1 MPAHHSQA
9 RKLNRAAMQR
19 KTRFCRFFLTEE
31 GCANGA
37 SCAFAHGAEELQPGA
52 LAPDSAS
59 NCCNSDDSTS
69 VCSEE
74 TSLGSVS
81 STDVASLCE
90 VSPPSSRQCWA
101 DADDDEDDVWQSMWA
116 PPSRPEMHQL
126 SIAPRLPPSN
136 LAAVAKT
143 LSKTERRELAATTI
157 KAKRDALTN
166 AVLEGLLRQAQAP
179 YVYEE

>member
-1 MPAHHSQA
+1 
-9 RKLNRAAMQR
+9 
-19 KTRFCRFFLTEE
+19 
-31 GCANGA
+31 
-37 SCAFAHGAEELQPGA
+37 
-52 LAPDSAS
+52 
-59 NCCNSDDSTS
+59 
-69 VCSEE
+69 
-74 TSLGSVS
+74 
-81 STDVASLCE
+81 
-90 VSPPSSRQCWA
+90 
-101 DADDDEDDVWQSMWA
+101 
-116 PPSRPEMHQL
+116 MHQL

>member
-9 RKLNRAAMQR
+9 RKLNRAAMQH
-19 KTRFCRFFLTEE
+19 KTRFCRFFQTEE

-37 SCAFAHGAEELQPGA
+37 SCAFAHGTDELQ
-52 LAPDSAS
+52 LSTVSKDSAS
-59 NCCNSDDSTS
+59 CNSDDSTS

-90 VSPPSSRQCWA
+90 VLPPSSRRCWA
-101 DADDDEDDVWQSMWA
+101 DADDDEDDEWQSMWA
-116 PPSRPEMHQL
+116 PPSQPEMHQL
-126 SIAPRLPPSN
+126 SIAAHLPPSSIP
-136 LAAVAKT
+136 AVAKT
-143 LSKTERRELAATTI
+143 PSKTERRELAATTI
-157 KAKRDALTN
+157 KAKRAALTN

>member
-1 MPAHHSQA
+1 MPAHHGQA
-9 RKLNRAAMQR
+9 RKLNRAAVQR
-19 KTRFCRFFLTEE
+19 KTRFCRFFQTEE

-37 SCAFAHGAEELQPGA
+37 SCAFAHGAEEIQISV
-52 LAPDSAS
+52 LAKDSAS
-59 NCCNSDDSTS
+59 NCSNSDDSTS

-81 STDVASLCE
+81 SIDVASLCE

-101 DADDDEDDVWQSMWA
+101 DADDDEDAEWKSMWA
-116 PPSRPEMHQL
+116 PPAQPEMHQL
-126 SIAPRLPPSN
+126 SLAAHLPARIP
-136 LAAVAKT
+136 AVAKT
-143 LSKTERRELAATTI
+143 ASKTERRELAATTI
-157 KAKRDALTN
+157 KAKRAALTN

>member
-9 RKLNRAAMQR
+9 RKLNRAAMQH
-19 KTRFCRFFLTEE
+19 KTRFCRFFQTEE

-37 SCAFAHGAEELQPGA
+37 SCAFAHGVEELQISDLAKDGA
-52 LAPDSAS
+52 STCS
-59 NCCNSDDSTS
+59 TSDDSTS

-74 TSLGSVS
+74 TSLGSVT

-90 VSPPSSRQCWA
+90 VLPPSSRQCWA
-101 DADDDEDDVWQSMWA
+101 DADDDEDNEWQSMWA
-116 PPSRPEMHQL
+116 PPPQPELHQL
-126 SIAPRLPPSN
+126 S
-136 LAAVAKT
+136 LAAHLPANIEAVATKV
-143 LSKTERRELAATTI
+143 SKAERRELAATTI
-157 KAKRDALTN
+157 KAKRAALTN